1 MKLAIFISPKPFTN
15 PHIALIQRNAFRSWR
30 LLDPEIEIYLLGEE
44 EGVAQAS
51 EEVGA
56 THIVDVA
63 RNEKGTPLISSMFH
77 KVRAYSDSPIL
88 AYVNADIILMRNFL
102 ESIELVSEQYE
113 HFLLVGQ
120 RWDLTVESPIEYSD
134 GWEEDLMQRVHD
146 EGKLHRP
153 SGSDYFVFPR
163 QCFTEIPD
171 FAIGRAG
178 WDNWMIYEARRRGW
192 PLINATES
200 IHIVHQRHDYSHL
213 PGNRPHYR
221 TPEADENIRLAGGK
235 RMIFTLLDT
244 NYGLVNGKIRRMP
257 LSWNKFWREAEIFPL
272 IKLGSRPLANVAYA
286 LLHPVKTYQAWRTAS
301 KKRGKELEEE

>member
-30 LLDPEIEIYLLGEE
+30 LLDPEIEIYLLGKE
-44 EGVAQAS
+44 EGVAQAA

-56 THIVDVA
+56 THIADVA
-63 RNEKGTPLISSMFH
+63 RNEKGTPLISSMFQ
-77 KVRAYSDSPIL
+77 KVREHSDSPIL

-102 ESIELVSEQYE
+102 ESVQLVMQQQER
-113 HFLLVGQ
+113 FLLVGQ
-120 RWDLTVESPIEYSD
+120 RWDLTVENPIQYSG
-134 GWEEDLMQRVHD
+134 GWENELMQRVRN
-146 EGKLHRP
+146 EGRMHLP

-192 PLINATES
+192 PVINATGS
-200 IHIVHQRHDYSHL
+200 IHIIHQRHDYSHL
-213 PGNRPHYR
+213 PGGRPHYH

-235 RMIFTLLDT
+235 RMIFTLPDS
-244 NYGLVNGKIRRMP
+244 NYRLVDGKVHRAALI
-257 LSWNKFWREAEIFPL
+257 WKKFWREVEIFPL
-272 IKLGSRPLANVAYA
+272 VKLGSRRLANTAFAVF
-286 LLHPVKTYQAWRTAS
+286 HPVKAYQEWRTAM
-301 KKRGKELEEE
+301 RPAVEEPEEA